1 VNISVFKRSTSHR
14 VYIASSFKHP
24 FLTAV
29 ADAVS
34 AAGHEPFQW
43 WVGYGRPER
52 LFPHATS
59 TAAAD
64 YVSTLYEPAATAKFK
79 LDKAA
84 LDECDVGVLLPPA
97 GASAHSEAVYIRH
110 ALGKPVITFLGEGFK
125 PDLMHRLLDN
135 GFVATIPDLLFALT
149 LVVPRDAAK
158 TGDLTVA
165 ELNPFPLPS
174 SRWA

>member
-1 VNISVFKRSTSHR
+1 VNISVFERSKCLR

-24 FLTAV
+24 SLTTIAAAV
-29 ADAVS
+29 G
-34 AAGHEPFQW
+34 AAGHEPFEW
-43 WVGYGRPER
+43 WVGDGTPER
-52 LFPHATS
+52 LFPHS
-59 TAAAD
+59 TNTPAD
-64 YVSTLYEPAATAKFK
+64 YVDDLFAPAATAKFN

-84 LDECDVGVLLPPA
+84 LDECDVGVLLLPA

-135 GFVATIPDLLFALT
+135 GFVANIPDLLLALT
-149 LVVPRDAAK
+149 LVVPRNATA
-158 TGDLTVA
+158 TGDLTLS